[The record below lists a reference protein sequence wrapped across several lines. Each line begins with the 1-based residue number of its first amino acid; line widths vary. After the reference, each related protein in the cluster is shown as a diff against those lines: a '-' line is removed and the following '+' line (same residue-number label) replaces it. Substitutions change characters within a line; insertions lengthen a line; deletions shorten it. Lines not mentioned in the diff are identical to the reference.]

1 MKTLLR
7 RIVTVLTLLVAS
19 VLAVQPARAV
29 SVTQGLALDPV
40 RNLIFTPVGDGAV
53 HILDVSDPT
62 HPELVSDGI
71 QSEGVVQDL
80 HYDAAT
86 QQLYIA
92 AETGGLEIWD
102 VGNPASPQ
110 LVSVTALYYF
120 GVEAPAVSVD
130 VSGDY
135 AYVSTAWGYLH
146 WLNVSDPTQP
156 VDFGFN
162 GQGGN
167 PSREVQIADDGL
179 VYLAGPDTIRY
190 VINPNGSLSSAGM
203 NIYANSYEIFAA
215 SGYVYIV
222 TGTGPVGI
230 LDAGRSAL
238 PFISTYDTN
247 NIKDIFT
254 PDNYAYLAHGTTGLR
269 ILDVTDRSN
278 PYEIGFEDSAGATD
292 VVVSGGY
299 AYVRAGNTLRVV
311 DVSVPASPVV
321 VGLYEANGGGSGNS
335 NTPPVADAG
344 PDQSVKSRAR
354 VNLDGSASYD
364 PDGTI
369 ASFDWNQL
377 SGPAILLKNADT
389 ATPFFKAPKVTGDP
403 VNLVFELIIT
413 DDDGASATSE
423 VTITVLPTGGGGG
436 RG

>member
-7 RIVTVLTLLVAS
+7 RIVTVLSLLVAS

-80 HYDAAT
+80 HFDAAT

-146 WLNVSDPTQP
+146 WLDVSDPTQP

-230 LDAGRSAL
+230 LRRRPQCAAVHQHLRYEQHQGYFHRRQLRL
-238 PFISTYDTN
+238 PGPRDHG
-247 NIKDIFT
+247 
-254 PDNYAYLAHGTTGLR
+254 LAHPGR
-269 ILDVTDRSN
+269 DR
-278 PYEIGFEDSAGATD
+278 
-292 VVVSGGY
+292 
-299 AYVRAGNTLRVV
+299 
-311 DVSVPASPVV
+311 
-321 VGLYEANGGGSGNS
+321 
-335 NTPPVADAG
+335 
-344 PDQSVKSRAR
+344 
-354 VNLDGSASYD
+354 
-364 PDGTI
+364 
-369 ASFDWNQL
+369 
-377 SGPAILLKNADT
+377 
-389 ATPFFKAPKVTGDP
+389 
-403 VNLVFELIIT
+403 
-413 DDDGASATSE
+413 
-423 VTITVLPTGGGGG
+423 
-436 RG
+436 